1 MPTYYILGPVTTKLS
16 SEFILDVIDK
26 CIAIIRNKIID
37 DHKEDE
43 LEEGDE
49 LI

>member
-16 SEFILDVIDK
+16 SEFILDVLDK
-26 CIAIIRNKIID
+26 CIAIIRNKVTD
-37 DHKEDE
+37 DRKEDE